1 MTDLEELKALL
12 KSTEDQLQLEQE
24 WQGEI
29 RKLCKDVTGGNT
41 TFIDDD
47 VVRTLRHLISRL
59 QKAEARAE
67 KAEGENAEL
76 KAALAPFSDEFRTN
90 WSTYIPTYKSEILQ
104 LAIEDNVDV
113 SLDAGGYAV
122 EGLEDAVFTVEDL
135 RTASRALGGDHE

>member
-1 MTDLEELKALL
+1 MTDLDELKAL
-12 KSTEDQLQLEQE
+12 
-24 WQGEI
+24 
-29 RKLCKDVTGGNT
+29 
-41 TFIDDD
+41 
-47 VVRTLRHLISRL
+47 
-59 QKAEARAE
+59 AEAVAKRASERATMTPADEIMFDMGLDDITEAWDDAISPKTILALIERLE

-135 RTASRALGGDHE
+135 RTASRALGERDE